1 MHGEIGCICLSTR
14 SLKFKDSINK
24 PMGLPNPIP
33 STLIPM
39 TSPSAERRAGDKRTV
54 RRIIGLFKPHK
65 KEVVMTCLFVLVG
78 VVLGLI
84 PPYLYMVIID
94 QGIAK
99 KQLDVVAV
107 YSAWTL
113 VAVLAGAGV
122 TLLYGYMSVVIGQ
135 KIMCDMRQGLYTHLQ
150 NMSLKFFTNA
160 RTGDIQTRLISDV
173 GGVQNV
179 VSNTIT
185 DQLSNIAIVISSVV
199 AMALLDWRLCLLSIA
214 MVPMFAWIGKHVGE
228 FARNVRKGTQEQTSE
243 INSMMQETLSV
254 SGILL
259 SKTAGNQAVLGAKF
273 ATENQILAGWQIKQ
287 AVIQYMFFGLIRLI
301 TQFAPT
307 LVYWLAGYFLI
318 KGGDEHITVGL
329 IVAFTGLQNR
339 LFFPLTG
346 LLSAQVEIMS
356 SFALFDRIFEYMD
369 MPRDIQD
376 RATSVDLAPSAVS
389 GRVEFKDICFRYED
403 DQPELT
409 LKHVSFVAEPGQLV
423 ALVGP
428 SGAGKTTLTYLIPRL
443 YDPESGSVMLD
454 GKDLKDIKLESL
466 AQIVG
471 AVTQETYLMH
481 TTVRENLR
489 VAKPSATDAEIIE
502 ACKAANIHDHI
513 ASLPEAYDTVV
524 GERGYKL
531 SGGEKQ
537 RLAIAR
543 AILKN
548 PRILILDEATS
559 ALDTHSERVIQNSLN
574 SLMVGRTTFAIAHR
588 LSTILAADQILVVD
602 DGRIVESGKHEELLA
617 IGGLYRKLYDEQF
630 SGTRPDELDQNALEL
645 GQ

>member
-1 MHGEIGCICLSTR
+1 
-14 SLKFKDSINK
+14 
-24 PMGLPNPIP
+24 
-33 STLIPM
+33 
-39 TSPSAERRAGDKRTV
+39 
-54 RRIIGLFKPHK
+54 
-65 KEVVMTCLFVLVG
+65 
-78 VVLGLI
+78 
-84 PPYLYMVIID
+84 
-94 QGIAK
+94 
-99 KQLDVVAV
+99 
-107 YSAWTL
+107 
-113 VAVLAGAGV
+113 
-122 TLLYGYMSVVIGQ
+122 
-135 KIMCDMRQGLYTHLQ
+135 
-150 NMSLKFFTNA
+150 
-160 RTGDIQTRLISDV
+160 
-173 GGVQNV
+173 
-179 VSNTIT
+179 
-185 DQLSNIAIVISSVV
+185 
-199 AMALLDWRLCLLSIA
+199 
-214 MVPMFAWIGKHVGE
+214 
-228 FARNVRKGTQEQTSE
+228 
-243 INSMMQETLSV
+243 
-254 SGILL
+254 
-259 SKTAGNQAVLGAKF
+259 
-273 ATENQILAGWQIKQ
+273 
-287 AVIQYMFFGLIRLI
+287 
-301 TQFAPT
+301 
-307 LVYWLAGYFLI
+307 
-318 KGGDEHITVGL
+318 
-329 IVAFTGLQNR
+329 
-339 LFFPLTG
+339 
-346 LLSAQVEIMS
+346 
-356 SFALFDRIFEYMD
+356 
-369 MPRDIQD
+369 
-376 RATSVDLAPSAVS
+376 
-389 GRVEFKDICFRYED
+389 VEFKDICFRYED

-409 LKHVSFVAEPGQLV
+409 LKNVNFVAEPGQLV

-502 ACKAANIHDHI
+502 ACTAANIHDHI
-513 ASLPEAYDTVV
+513 AGLPEAYDTVV